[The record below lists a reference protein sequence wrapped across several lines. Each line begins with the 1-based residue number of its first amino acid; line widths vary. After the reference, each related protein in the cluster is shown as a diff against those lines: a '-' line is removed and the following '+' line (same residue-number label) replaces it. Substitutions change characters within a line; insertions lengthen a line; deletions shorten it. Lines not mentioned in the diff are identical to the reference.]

1 LIGCGNG
8 SDDGSPPPPSSGP
21 TGFTSAATASP
32 SVAPE
37 VVPVI
42 AGPCCLGFE
51 LDPGRYA
58 SPSWF
63 EVPFTLEVGEGLS
76 GWENLNERGLAI
88 GRGENDV
95 SHLNE
100 YVSFFAVDADS
111 PILQQLDESP
121 DLSSGSI
128 EPITI
133 AGIDGSSLEA
143 QARPVDGRDHPE
155 IQPGTIRVRPIDGL
169 VPGFWYSESA
179 EARFHFVLLPIGEAA
194 LFVSIEAPPN
204 RADAFFDEAIAMLG
218 TAEFA

>member
-1 LIGCGNG
+1 VP
-8 SDDGSPPPPSSGP
+8 SPE
-21 TGFTSAATASP
+21 
-32 SVAPE
+32 PE
-37 VVPVI
+37 RVPVI

-76 GWENLNERGLAI
+76 GWESLNDQGLAL

-100 YVSFFAVDADS
+100 YVSFFVVEADS
-111 PILQQLDESP
+111 PILQQLGGSP
-121 DLSSGSI
+121 DLSSASI

-143 QARPVDGRDHPE
+143 QARPTDGRDHPE
-155 IQPGTIRVRPIDGL
+155 IQPGAIRVKPIDEL
-169 VPGFWYSESA
+169 VPGFWYSESS
-179 EARFHFVLLPIGEAA
+179 EARFRFVFLPIGEAA
-194 LFVSIEAPPN
+194 LFVSIEAPPD
-204 RADAFFDEAIAMLG
+204 RADAFFEEAIAMLA
-218 TAEFA
+218 TVEFG